1 MTDSGHGPDSPVAHV
16 VMTVGT
22 SVAGE
27 ILAGRYQLEEHI
39 SDDSHGRQVWRG
51 LDVVLRRPI
60 AVVLRHPGG
69 QAASEMMSAA
79 VAASRIT
86 HPHLVDVYDAID
98 EEARAYVVREWVDG
112 VSLRELVADGPLD
125 SGRAT
130 AVAHAVASAIAAAHA
145 TNMAHGNVHPGTVL
159 IADDGRVVL
168 ADARADDLATM
179 EHDVRCVGGILYAAL
194 TGHWPHA
201 ELGRDRLPDG
211 MRDAAG
217 YLASPRQVRGGLP
230 AYLSELS
237 MDLLDPTIAPPSGE
251 DLAGELGRLDTD
263 SGDEFFGD
271 GGPFGFVTPLRPSE
285 PDVPRRSGRK
295 LAIGVGALLIISAAA
310 LVVSL
315 RFTGGTPPAA
325 AGSPTGSPGPSAR
338 PSTSTAAVAG
348 PIPLVAGQVRIV
360 DPPNGTRDKL
370 ADAPKTVD
378 GDENTGWLTSWYK
391 SAAFGNLKPG
401 MGLLIDLGKPVEVAN
416 VKVDFDSPGATV
428 SARVGDTDPGNT
440 SSGDDQ
446 INKTYRTVAGPIKA
460 GPSQVLPL
468 GVTTRYLLVW
478 ITKLPPIGGGKYQ
491 VAVDEITVSGS

>member
-1 MTDSGHGPDSPVAHV
+1 VTESGHGPDSHVAHI

-39 SDDSHGRQVWRG
+39 SDDAHGRQVWRG

-112 VSLRELVADGPLD
+112 ASLRELVADGPLD

-168 ADARADDLATM
+168 ADARADDSATM
-179 EHDVRCVGGILYAAL
+179 EQDIRSIGGILYTAL

-201 ELGRDRLPDG
+201 ELGSDRLPDG
-211 MRDAAG
+211 IRDAAG
-217 YLASPRQVRGGLP
+217 SLASPRQVRGGLP

-237 MDLLDPTIAPPSGE
+237 MDLLDPSIAPPTGE
-251 DLAGELGRLDTD
+251 ALATDLGRLDTD

-271 GGPFGFVTPLRPSE
+271 GGPFGFVTPLRSSE
-285 PDVPRRSGRK
+285 PDAPRRSGRK
-295 LAIGVGALLIISAAA
+295 LAIGVAALLIISAAA

-315 RFTGGTPPAA
+315 RLAGGSSPAA
-325 AGSPTGSPGPSAR
+325 ALSPTESAGPSAR
-338 PSTSTAAVAG
+338 PSTSAAAGG
-348 PIPLVAGQVRIV
+348 PIDISPRQVRIV
-360 DPPNGTRDKL
+360 DPPNGSRDNL
-370 ADAPKTVD
+370 TDADKAID
-378 GDENTGWLTSWYK
+378 GDANTGWQTNWYK
-391 SAAFGNLKPG
+391 SPAFGNLKPG
-401 MGLLIDLGKPVEVAN
+401 MGVLIDLGKPVEVAN

-428 SARVGDTDPGNT
+428 SARVGDTDPGNS

-446 INKTYRTVAGPIKA
+446 INKTYKTMVGPLKA

-468 GVTTRYLLVW
+468 GVTTRYVLIW
-478 ITKLPPIGGGKYQ
+478 ITKLPSVGDGKFQ

>member
-1 MTDSGHGPDSPVAHV
+1 VTESGHGPDSPAAHV

-27 ILAGRYQLEEHI
+27 ILAGRYRLEEHI

-112 VSLRELVADGPLD
+112 ASLREIVADGPLD

-130 AVAHAVASAIAAAHA
+130 AVAHAVASAVAAAHA

-159 IADDGRVVL
+159 IADDGR
-168 ADARADDLATM
+168 ADDLATM
-179 EHDVRCVGGILYAAL
+179 EQDVRAVGGILYTAL

-237 MDLLDPTIAPPSGE
+237 MDLLNPSITPPNGE
-251 DLAGELGRLDTD
+251 DLANELGRLDTD
-263 SGDEFFGD
+263 NGDEFFGD
-271 GGPFGFVTPLRPSE
+271 GGPLGFVTPLRPSE

-295 LAIGVGALLIISAAA
+295 LAIGVAALLIISAAA
-310 LVVSL
+310 LVVTL
-315 RFTGGTPPAA
+315 RLTGGSSPAA
-325 AGSPTGSPGPSAR
+325 AGSHTESPGPSAR
-338 PSTSTAAVAG
+338 PSTSAAAGG
-348 PIPLVAGQVRIV
+348 PIAVSASQVRIV
-360 DPPNGTRDKL
+360 DPPNGTRDNL
-370 ADAPKTVD
+370 TDADKAVD
-378 GDENTGWLTSWYK
+378 GNANTGWQTNWYK
-391 SAAFGNLKPG
+391 SPTFGNLKPG
-401 MGLLIDLGKPVEVAN
+401 MGVLIDLGKPVDVAN

-440 SSGDDQ
+440 SSGDGQ
-446 INKTYRTVAGPIKA
+446 INQTYKTVAGPIKA

-468 GVTTRYLLVW
+468 GVTTRYVLVW
-478 ITKLPPIGGGKYQ
+478 ITKLPSVGDGKYQ
-491 VAVDEITVSGS
+491 VTVDEITVNGA

>member
-1 MTDSGHGPDSPVAHV
+1 MTESGHGPDSPVAHI

-39 SDDSHGRQVWRG
+39 SDDSNGRQVWRG

-98 EEARAYVVREWVDG
+98 EDARAYVVREWVDG
-112 VSLRELVADGPLD
+112 ASLRELVADGPLD

-145 TNMAHGNVHPGTVL
+145 TDMVHGNLHPGTVL

-168 ADARADDLATM
+168 ADARADDSATM
-179 EHDVRCVGGILYAAL
+179 EQDVRSIGGILYTAL
-194 TGHWPHA
+194 TGHWPHV
-201 ELGRDRLPDG
+201 ELGPDRLPDG
-211 MRDAAG
+211 IRDAAG
-217 YLASPRQVRGGLP
+217 SLASPRQMRGGLP

-237 MDLLDPTIAPPSGE
+237 MDLLDPSIEPSSAEG
-251 DLAGELGRLDTD
+251 LASELGRLDTD
-263 SGDEFFGD
+263 NGDEFFGD
-271 GGPFGFVTPLRPSE
+271 GGPFGFVAPMRPSE

-295 LAIGVGALLIISAAA
+295 LAIGVAALLLISAAA

-315 RFTGGTPPAA
+315 RLTGGSSPAA
-325 AGSPTGSPGPSAR
+325 ALSPTESPGSSAS
-338 PSTSTAAVAG
+338 PSTSATTGGG
-348 PIPLVAGQVRIV
+348 PIAISANQVRIV
-360 DPPNGTRDKL
+360 DPPNGTRDNL
-370 ADAPKTVD
+370 TDADKAVD
-378 GDENTGWLTSWYK
+378 GDDNTGWQTNWYK

-401 MGLLIDLGKPVEVAN
+401 MGVLIDLGKPVDVAN
-416 VKVDFDSPGATV
+416 IKVDFDAPGATV
-428 SARVGDTDPGNT
+428 AGRVGDTDPGDS

-446 INKTYRTVAGPIKA
+446 INKTYKTVAGPIKA

-468 GVTTRYLLVW
+468 GVTTRYVLIW
-478 ITKLPPIGGGKYQ
+478 ITKLPPVGDGKYQ
-491 VAVDEITVSGS
+491 VAVDEITVNGS

>member
-1 MTDSGHGPDSPVAHV
+1 MTESGHGPDSPVAHV

-27 ILAGRYQLEEHI
+27 ILAGRYRLEEHI

-69 QAASEMMSAA
+69 PAASEMMSAA

-98 EEARAYVVREWVDG
+98 EDARAYVVREWVDG
-112 VSLRELVADGPLD
+112 ASLRELVADGSLD

-168 ADARADDLATM
+168 ADARADDSATM
-179 EHDVRCVGGILYAAL
+179 EQDIRAVGGILYTAL

-201 ELGRDRLPDG
+201 ELGPDRLPDG
-211 MRDAAG
+211 LRDAAG
-217 YLASPRQVRGGLP
+217 VLASPRQVRGGLP
-230 AYLSELS
+230 TYLSELAT
-237 MDLLDPTIAPPSGE
+237 DLLDPSIAPPSAE
-251 DLAGELGRLDTD
+251 ALANDLGRLDTD
-263 SGDEFFGD
+263 NGDEFFGD
-271 GGPFGFVTPLRPSE
+271 GGPLGFVTPLRPYE
-285 PDVPRRSGRK
+285 ADTPRRTGRK
-295 LAIGVGALLIISAAA
+295 IAIGVAALLVISAAA

-315 RFTGGTPPAA
+315 KLAGGSSPASA
-325 AGSPTGSPGPSAR
+325 LSPTESAGSSPGPTSSSA
-338 PSTSTAAVAG
+338 TAAG
-348 PIPLVAGQVRIV
+348 PIAISASQVRIV
-360 DPPNGTRDKL
+360 DPPNGTRDNL
-370 ADAPKTVD
+370 TDADKAVD
-378 GDENTGWLTSWYK
+378 GNANTGWQTNWYK

-401 MGLLIDLGKPVEVAN
+401 MGVLIDLGKPVNVAN
-416 VKVDFDSPGATV
+416 VKVDFDTPGATV
-428 SARVGDTDPGNT
+428 SARVGDIDPGDT
-440 SSGDDQ
+440 SVGDGQ
-446 INKTYRTVAGPIKA
+446 VNKTYKTVAGPIKA

-468 GVTTRYLLVW
+468 GVTTRYVLIW
-478 ITKLPPIGGGKYQ
+478 ITKLPSVGDGKYQ
-491 VAVDEITVSGS
+491 VAVDEITVNGG

>member
-1 MTDSGHGPDSPVAHV
+1 VTESGHGPDSPVAHV
-16 VMTVGT
+16 VLTVGT

-27 ILAGRYQLEEHI
+27 ILAGRYRLEEHI
-39 SDDSHGRQVWRG
+39 SDDSNGRQVWRG

-112 VSLRELVADGPLD
+112 ASLRELVADGPLD

-130 AVAHAVASAIAAAHA
+130 AVAHAVASAITAAHA
-145 TNMAHGNVHPGTVL
+145 TDMAHGNVHPGSVL

-168 ADARADDLATM
+168 ADARADDSATM
-179 EHDVRCVGGILYAAL
+179 EQDVRSIGGILYTAL
-194 TGHWPHA
+194 TGHWPHV
-201 ELGRDRLPDG
+201 ELGPDRLPDG
-211 MRDAAG
+211 IRDAAG
-217 YLASPRQVRGGLP
+217 SLASPRQMRGGLP

-237 MDLLDPTIAPPSGE
+237 MDLLDPSIVSSSAE
-251 DLAGELGRLDTD
+251 DLANELGRLDTD
-263 SGDEFFGD
+263 DGDEFFGD
-271 GGPFGFVTPLRPSE
+271 GGPLGFVTPLRSSE

-295 LAIGVGALLIISAAA
+295 LAIGVAALLLISAAA

-315 RFTGGTPPAA
+315 RLTGGSSPAA
-325 AGSPTGSPGPSAR
+325 ALSPTNSSGPTTSPTTGA
-338 PSTSTAAVAG
+338 TTGGG
-348 PIPLVAGQVRIV
+348 PIPLSAGQVRIV
-360 DPPNGTRDKL
+360 DPPNGTRDNL
-370 ADAPKTVD
+370 ADADKTVD
-378 GDENTGWLTSWYK
+378 GDDNTGWQMNWYR

-401 MGLLIDLGKPVEVAN
+401 MGVLIDLGKPVDVAN
-416 VKVDFDSPGATV
+416 VKVDFADPGATV
-428 SARVGDTDPGNT
+428 SARVGDTDPGST

-446 INKTYRTVAGPIKA
+446 INKTYKTVAGPIKA

-468 GVTTRYLLVW
+468 GVTTRYVLIW
-478 ITKLPPIGGGKYQ
+478 ITKLPPVGDGKYQ
-491 VAVDEITVSGS
+491 VAVDEITVNGS